1 MCSYDTTQI
10 ALEGSAKRESGWT
23 GISGANIYYA
33 CPYYSKLEDTLN
45 IDFVIKDN
53 PQQRV
58 ALELSAE
65 SAIALAHAILGTLE
79 KEMHDHDEI
88 GQAVGQA
95 RAAELDPAS

>member
-45 IDFVIKDN
+45 IDFVVKDTRE
-53 PQQRV
+53 RV

-88 GQAVGQA
+88 GQAIG
-95 RAAELDPAS
+95 RAPELHPAS